1 MAWLSAGGRLSLV
14 IAVSLPHGGI
24 RGIVLYQLAG
34 VWSGSNVGG
43 VRYRQGTEI
52 GGKWAQRL
60 PPFFGYGLRWAEAS
74 AVLSCCK

>member
-34 VWSGSNVGG
+34 LWSGSNVGG
-43 VRYRQGTEI
+43 VLYKEETGI
-52 GGKWAQRL
+52 GGKV
-60 PPFFGYGLRWAEAS
+60 GSEAPS
-74 AVLSCCK
+74 LLWVWPQVG